1 MKLEKRKQQISD
13 MRVLLSAEL
22 KRIVEI
28 LDSNIELN
36 IGYDYVSYK
45 AKAELKN
52 KMLEA
57 RRDMIRLEK
66 LMYDYEVGEKDN

>member
-36 IGYDYVSYK
+36 IGYDYVSHK

-66 LMYDYEVGEKDN
+66 LMYDYGLGEKDD